1 MKRAFDIIASSVG
14 LILLAPLFL
23 VVAAAVRST
32 SGSPVLFCQLRMGRG
47 LHLFTIY
54 KFRTMIVDA
63 ANKGGP
69 ITSGADPRITRL
81 GAVLRRFKIDELPQL
96 INVLKGD
103 MSLVG
108 PRPEMPKFVAMF
120 EHDYREIL
128 QVRPGI
134 TDLASLKYQHEAE
147 ILEQYE
153 NPEDA
158 YVRCILPDKIRL
170 AKEYV
175 RQSSLLL
182 DLALILKT
190 VFRVANAD
198 ASKVPANEVADW

>member
-1 MKRAFDIIASSVG
+1 MKRAFDIITSSVG
-14 LILLAPLFL
+14 LILLAPVFL
-23 VVAAAVRST
+23 VVAAAAWVT
-32 SGSPVLFCQLRMGRG
+32 SGSPVLFHQQRIGRRF
-47 LHLFTIY
+47 HPFTIY

-63 ANKGGP
+63 PNKGGP

-103 MSLVG
+103 MSFVG
-108 PRPEMPKFVAMF
+108 PRPEMPEFVAMF
-120 EHDYREIL
+120 ERDYREIL

-134 TDLASLKYQHEAE
+134 TDLASLKYRHEAE
-147 ILEQYE
+147 ILEQFE
-153 NPEDA
+153 NPQDA
-158 YVRCILPDKIRL
+158 YLRCILPDKIRL

-182 DLALILKT
+182 DLGLILKT
-190 VFRVANAD
+190 LFGLANGTTWKAPVD
-198 ASKVPANEVADW
+198 RLAR